1 MSTPFTFG
9 IVGSGWRAEFFVR
22 LARLLPDQLTLVG
35 ASVRRSEA
43 AEQLTQRWSAP
54 AFLSPKEL
62 IRSRQ
67 PDFVISCVPWSA
79 NPEVVTALVES
90 GVHVLSET
98 PPAPDLDSQRKLWA
112 QVGSHDLVQVAER
125 YLLMPGHAARR
136 ELILA
141 A

>member
-1 MSTPFTFG
+1 MGTPFTFG

-35 ASVRRSEA
+35 VSVRRSES
-43 AEQLTQRWSAP
+43 AEQLTQRWSVP

-62 IRSRQ
+62 VRSRQ

-79 NPEVVTALVES
+79 NPEVVTTLVES

-98 PPAPDLDSQRKLWA
+98 PPAPDLDGL
-112 QVGSHDLVQVAER
+112 QVLHHG
-125 YLLMPGHAARR
+125 
-136 ELILA
+136 
-141 A
+141 